1 MMEKGICTVPI
12 DDRGDLQIHRQN
24 QPRVRPTGRGFNLSL
39 IFRVGSP
46 VDAKRKGV
54 ESLDARSRDWDLP
67 ERGKK

>member
-1 MMEKGICTVPI
+1 MMEKGICTVLTTAETCKSI
-12 DDRGDLQIHRQN
+12 GRTNLEFA
-24 QPRVRPTGRGFNLSL
+24 PTGRGFNLSL